1 KTNFIKHVNLTGEGR
16 IKKLVLRN
24 IKDVKLSSL
33 FINRLIISNCYGV
46 NVSNLTLTGLGE
58 PSTVNIT
65 YCFGKSIFQ
74 NLQISNSESNSDN
87 STLKIM

>member
-1 KTNFIKHVNLTGEGR
+1 
-16 IKKLVLRN
+16 
-24 IKDVKLSSL
+24 
-33 FINRLIISNCYGV
+33 YGV

-87 STLKIM
+87 STLKIMSSPQIILSNITISDSNSSSKKQSNYSLFVDSLY